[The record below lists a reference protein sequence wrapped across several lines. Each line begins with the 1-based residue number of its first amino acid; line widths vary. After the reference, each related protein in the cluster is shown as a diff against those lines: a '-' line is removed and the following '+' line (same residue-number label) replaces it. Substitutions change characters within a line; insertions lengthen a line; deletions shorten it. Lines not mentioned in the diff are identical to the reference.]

1 MSDKTEEFGQAP
13 NEPHDE
19 YGRAVLSVASQNKL
33 QSLAKQL
40 NLSEGVLLKT
50 MIDFFWDNFRD
61 KNFRKYIKLWEVSD
75 E

>member
-1 MSDKTEEFGQAP
+1 MKIKDIPQEV
-13 NEPHDE
+13 
-19 YGRAVLSVASQNKL
+19 RCQNKL
-33 QSLAKQL
+33 QSLAKKTNQ
-40 NLSEGVLLKT
+40 SEGVLLKT